1 MISNQNG
8 DILVKY
14 IQCILNFIVIYK
26 CVDKVYKLLGFCF
39 FIRQECFQYRFGQ
52 TWSLWC
58 LTPLSTIFQLY
69 RGSGWVMLAIAIT
82 LCMLL
87 LHPYCRRFTFRSPQK
102 LLD

>member
-1 MISNQNG
+1 MQHDFNNKG
-8 DILVKY
+8 GLKRKKCY
-14 IQCILNFIVIYK
+14 FKCLNII
-26 CVDKVYKLLGFCF
+26 
-39 FIRQECFQYRFGQ
+39 
-52 TWSLWC
+52 
-58 LTPLSTIFQLY
+58 Y